1 MRKVFSSQRIETV
14 ERVAQR
20 LRQAGVEVY
29 IRNGRSWQGKRGG
42 QFSYLDRSDGSKY
55 PAIWVVR
62 ADDQVQARQLL
73 REMGLLETTRP
84 LSENAPSPVLTF
96 NASIQQKHRGPWRW
110 RALLLLLISLGV
122 LFTVLFQQAQIPVQ
136 QPSAL
141 TPALQAD
148 ENSFRVPIYLS
159 EE

>member
-1 MRKVFSSQRIETV
+1 MRKVFSSQRVETV

-20 LRQAGVEVY
+20 LRQAGIEVC
-29 IRNGRSWQGKRGG
+29 IRNGRSWQGKRSG
-42 QFSYLDRSDGSKY
+42 QFSYLDRSDGSNY

-84 LSENAPSPVLTF
+84 VPENAPSQVLTF
-96 NASIQQKHRGPWRW
+96 NASIQQKHRGPWRL
-110 RALLLLLISLGV
+110 RALLLVLISVGA
-122 LFTVLFQQAQIPVQ
+122 LFTVLFQHAPVSIW
-136 QPSAL
+136 QPSAIA
-141 TPALQAD
+141 PQPD
-148 ENSFRVPIYLS
+148 ESSFRVPIYLS